1 MYAAERQRIIA
12 AAIESD
18 GHVTVVELTERLGV
32 TSETVRRDLDALEA
46 EGVLRRV
53 HGGAVA
59 AEFGATTE
67 RPVAERESRHA
78 VEKRAAADAALRFVP
93 RGGRNC
99 ILIDAGTTTAALA
112 ERIAELP
119 RAELGDLTV
128 VCNAAPIVQRL
139 AVNPAITIVTLGGR
153 FRGITAATVGHEAV
167 EQLSRLR
174 PDVAFIGANG
184 LSAGFGASTP
194 DADEGAVKRA
204 MVRAGRRTI
213 AVVDASKFG
222 VDTLVRVAALDEL
235 DAVATDAA
243 PAGEL
248 AAALDAA
255 GVEIAVGV
263 GAVAISGRN
272 EGSDG

>member
-1 MYAAERQRIIA
+1 MYAVDRQRHIA
-12 AAIESD
+12 ASIAAD
-18 GHVTVVELTERLGV
+18 GRVAVVELAERLGV

-46 EGVLRRV
+46 DGVLRRV

-59 AEFGATTE
+59 ADLGATAE
-67 RPVAERESRHA
+67 RPVAERESRMQA
-78 VEKRAAADAALRFVP
+78 EKRAAADAALRFVP

-119 RAELGDLTV
+119 SAELGDLTV

-139 AVNPAITIVTLGGR
+139 ARNPAITIVTLGGR
-153 FRGITAATVGHEAV
+153 FRGITAATVGHDAV
-167 EQLSRLR
+167 EQLTRLR
-174 PDVAFIGANG
+174 TDVSFIGANG

-194 DADEGAVKRA
+194 DPDEGAVKRA

-222 VDTLVRVAALDEL
+222 VDTLVRIAPLDDL

-243 PAGEL
+243 PTGEL
-248 AAALDAA
+248 AAALDDA
-255 GVEIAVGV
+255 GVEVAVGTRPA
-263 GAVAISGRN
+263 GHEEEHA
-272 EGSDG
+272 